1 MKILVIDDENEIC
14 EMVTKA
20 LIRNGYDVKSANN
33 LHTASKLIT
42 SDKWDLIITDAM
54 IPYVGGF
61 ELIDDIKATTTTP
74 VIMITGMSEDILK
87 ATVNKAD
94 LIIHKPFNGSDLLN
108 AVKELTGERAV

>member
-20 LIRNGYDVKSANN
+20 LMRNGYDVSTANT

-61 ELIDDIKATTTTP
+61 ELVDDIKATTSTP
-74 VIMITGMSEDILK
+74 VIMITGMSEDVLK

-94 LIIHKPFNGSDLLN
+94 LVIHKPFSGYDLVN
-108 AVKELTGERAV
+108 AVKELTDTRTV